1 MPSENNLRE
10 GFVKSS
16 YIKRKGKKCNGR
28 DISVL
33 TPSANNKRDCC
44 TGFVI
49 FLLLDYEFSNKSLE
63 FAFLYRKKGEKKS
76 ILQKGNVKK

>member
-1 MPSENNLRE
+1 MPSENNPRE
-10 GFVKSS
+10 GFLKS

-33 TPSANNKRDCC
+33 TPSANNKRDFC
-44 TGFVI
+44 TGFAI

-63 FAFLYRKKGEKKS
+63 FALLYRKKEEKKVKS
-76 ILQKGNVKK
+76 ISQKEM